1 MRGSAISGTSA
12 GPMPVNRMAR
22 LKAVICLEPGTRSCG
37 HCDRGN
43 ITFLFILNQD
53 LADLPLIVRYRRPP
67 CTVSA
72 RGKHF
77 PTFPGPLPSSLGMGM
92 QDLVPVRHFL
102 KQHHIIIPAVEPG
115 DPVQSTLKQ
124 RQSPAEYSMTVKCD
138 TRRTSGTAAFTTH
151 RYNVSLSC
159 GPSIR
164 LALHAALG
172 RHQGPVRVYL
182 IAARRAWINL

>member
-1 MRGSAISGTSA
+1 M
-12 GPMPVNRMAR
+12 GPAADVCDDLVAQVAR
-22 LKAVICLEPGTRSCG
+22 V
-37 HCDRGN
+37 DR
-43 ITFLFILNQD
+43 D
-53 LADLPLIVRYRRPP
+53 SVRPP
-67 CTVSA
+67 QA
-72 RGKHF
+72 
-77 PTFPGPLPSSLGMGM
+77 
-92 QDLVPVRHFL
+92 
-102 KQHHIIIPAVEPG
+102 EPG

-138 TRRTSGTAAFTTH
+138 TRRMSGTAAFTTH

-172 RHQGPVRVYL
+172 RHQGLMRVYL

>member
-53 LADLPLIVRYRRPP
+53 LADLPSIVRYRRPP

-77 PTFPGPLPSSLGMGM
+77 PTLPCPLPLSSGMGM
-92 QDLVPVRHFL
+92 QEYA
-102 KQHHIIIPAVEPG
+102 HHY
-115 DPVQSTLKQ
+115 QSTQPL
-124 RQSPAEYSMTVKCD
+124 SPCTILPQPNARLILSA
-138 TRRTSGTAAFTTH
+138 RTFYDVHGDVA
-151 RYNVSLSC
+151 SC
-159 GPSIR
+159 QCGISSNNTI
-164 LALHAALG
+164 
-172 RHQGPVRVYL
+172 
-182 IAARRAWINL
+182 

>member
-53 LADLPLIVRYRRPP
+53 LADLPSIVRYRRPP

-77 PTFPGPLPSSLGMGM
+77 PTFPCPLPSSPP
-92 QDLVPVRHFL
+92 Q
-102 KQHHIIIPAVEPG
+102 IISILLQGKPIG
-115 DPVQSTLKQ
+115 RD
-124 RQSPAEYSMTVKCD
+124 
-138 TRRTSGTAAFTTH
+138 AAIADGRCH
-151 RYNVSLSC
+151 R
-159 GPSIR
+159 
-164 LALHAALG
+164 
-172 RHQGPVRVYL
+172 
-182 IAARRAWINL
+182 